1 MRQFVQFRLTPRLH
15 MTGLPSRGVR
25 IALIGIAAALLLA
38 PPHSRA
44 QEEITIP
51 SVTDTY
57 ALEGVRVV
65 QAPGQVLESATVV
78 VEDGIIAGVG
88 SDVEIPYDADRIE
101 GDSLVV
107 YAGFIDGLSHAGVD
121 TPDPEGDR
129 SEIED
134 PGNPPPDMAGIQ
146 PDRSVRPLLTP
157 SDSDLPK
164 LRKAGFAAGH
174 VVPDGQMLPG
184 SGAYVFYGGDSPDD
198 MVIET
203 NQSLFA
209 QIEGS
214 PQYVYPATE
223 MAVIAQMRQ
232 LYREAARRQE
242 LQMTYERNPVGM
254 AQPPEDPI
262 HSAFF
267 PVLDGE
273 TPVAYYADDA
283 LSIHRVLALQNEL
296 GFPLMLSG
304 LAQGHETVSS
314 LQNIDVP
321 LFLTTELPE
330 EPERAADE
338 DTTVA
343 DTTMNPGEYYDPDLR
358 TPTQETMD
366 DEEIN
371 LNLRHSME
379 RQRYLE
385 TAATLDDAGIEFGF
399 TTREADPGDIRA
411 NLRTMIEN
419 GLSEQSALAALTT
432 RPASLLGLS
441 NRLGTVEEG
450 KIANLVVTKGPY
462 FEEDSKVQHV
472 LVDGEFYDYSSETDE
487 GEVSGDV
494 SAVLGE
500 WSFTAETPQG
510 EMTGSFTIEGDESS
524 LSGTFVGPTGQEQN
538 IQSVSFDGSKL
549 SFSVASPQGTVTV
562 SVTVQG
568 DTFDGSVSGEF
579 GSFPISG
586 QRESG
591 PGN

>member
-1 MRQFVQFRLTPRLH
+1 
-15 MTGLPSRGVR
+15 MTGLPSRGIR
-25 IALIGIAAALLLA
+25 IALVGIAAALLLA
-38 PPHSRA
+38 PSHSRA
-44 QEEITIP
+44 QDEITIP

-78 VEDGIIAGVG
+78 VEDGIIAEIG
-88 SDVEIPYDADRIE
+88 SDVEIPYDAHSIE

-134 PGNPPPDMAGIQ
+134 PGNPPPDMAGVQ
-146 PDRSVRPLLTP
+146 PDRSVRPHLTP
-157 SDSDLPK
+157 TGSDLET

-184 SGAYVFYGGDSPDD
+184 SGSHVFYGGDSPDE

-209 QIEGS
+209 QIDGS
-214 PQYVYPATE
+214 PQYVYPATD
-223 MAVIAQMRQ
+223 MAVIAHMRQ

-242 LQMTYERNPVGM
+242 LQMAYEKNPVGM

-273 TPVAYYADDA
+273 LPVMYYADDA

-304 LAQGHETVSS
+304 LAQGHETVAS
-314 LQNIDVP
+314 LQNTDAP

-330 EPERAADE
+330 DPERAADE
-338 DTTVA
+338 DTTVV
-343 DTTMNPGEYYDPDLR
+343 DTTTNPGEYYDPDLR

-366 DEEIN
+366 EEETN
-371 LNLRHSME
+371 LNLRHAME
-379 RQRYLE
+379 RKRYLE
-385 TAATLDDAGIEFGF
+385 TAATLDEAGIEFGF
-399 TTREADPGDIRA
+399 TTREADPGDVRA

-419 GLSEQSALAALTT
+419 GLSEETALAALTT
-432 RPASLLGLS
+432 RPASFLGLS

-450 KIANLVVTKGPY
+450 KIANLVVTKGAY

-472 LVDGEFYDYSSETDE
+472 FVDGELYDYSSETDE

-568 DTFDGSVSGEF
+568 DTFEGSVSGEF